1 MGVYQ
6 RAGAK
11 GWYVEFEF
19 QGERFRRAAQTTS
32 RSKAEALERQWRRDL
47 HEQRLLGA
55 IVPLSL
61 GEACDRYVAT
71 VLRPRCKPESL
82 KREEYVLQRL
92 QRHFGD
98 ATELSEIKARDV
110 VSLRDRLLGE
120 GKAPATANRYLA
132 PLKAILRR
140 AQSEWGALAAV
151 PAIKLL
157 PLRNWRY
164 RWLTE
169 EEERRLLAAAP
180 DHLRALIIFLCDTGA
195 RLGEALTLTW
205 ANVDLDRSPRGI
217 VRFMETK
224 SGRPR
229 AVPLTD
235 RVAYLL
241 RRWRSTGVQEGEH
254 VFVYR
259 PEGRGNG
266 ACVNPGK
273 PRPYRR
279 PHRAWHSA
287 AKAAGLA
294 DVRLHDLRH
303 TFASRLVMR
312 GAPLATVS
320 RLLGHASIQ
329 MTMRYAHLAPEAFDI
344 AVATLDGVDPRT
356 AVSGDAVSVW
366 RSRERGR
373 QPPFPEPSAASA

>member
-1 MGVYQ
+1 MGVHQ
-6 RAGAK
+6 RAGTK

-32 RSKAEALERQWRRDL
+32 RRKAEEVERRWRRDL

-82 KREEYVLQRL
+82 KREEYLLRRL
-92 QRHFGD
+92 RRHFGD
-98 ATELSEIKARDV
+98 AADLSEIKARDAV
-110 VSLRDRLLGE
+110 GLRDRLLGE
-120 GKAPATANRYLA
+120 GKAPATVNRYLA

-140 AQSEWGALAAV
+140 AQSEWGAVAV
-151 PAIKLL
+151 IPAIKLL

-169 EEERRLLAAAP
+169 DEERRLLAAAP

-205 ANVDLDRSPRGI
+205 SNVDLDRSPRGI

-241 RRWRSTGVQEGEH
+241 RRWRSANAQDGER
-254 VFVYR
+254 VFLYR
-259 PEGRGNG
+259 PEGRGDG
-266 ACVNPGK
+266 ACVNPGR

-279 PHRAWHSA
+279 PHRAWRTA

-312 GAPLATVS
+312 GVPLATVS
-320 RLLGHASIQ
+320 RLLGHSSIH
-329 MTMRYAHLAPEAFDI
+329 MTMRYAHLAPDAFDA
-344 AVATLDGVDPRT
+344 AVGKLELADGFGATSR
-356 AVSGDAVSVW
+356 SDAIED
-366 RSRERGR
+366 RSPVAHVTG
-373 QPPFPEPSAASA
+373 F

>member
-1 MGVYQ
+1 MGIYQ
-6 RAGAK
+6 RAGTK

-32 RSKAEALERQWRRDL
+32 RRKAEALERQWRRDL

-55 IVPLSL
+55 VVPLSL
-61 GEACDRYVAT
+61 GEACDRYAAT

-82 KREEYVLQRL
+82 KCEEYVLGRL
-92 QRHFGD
+92 RWHFGD
-98 ATELSEIKARDV
+98 ATTLGDIKASDVTRFRDE
-110 VSLRDRLLGE
+110 LLTKGR
-120 GKAPATANRYLA
+120 APATVNRYLA

-140 AQSEWGALAAV
+140 AYGEWGALAAV

-169 EEERRLLAAAP
+169 EEERRLLAVAP

-205 ANVDLDRSPRGI
+205 SNVDLDRNPRGI

-229 AVPLTD
+229 AVPLTG
-235 RVAYLL
+235 RVEYLL
-241 RRWRSTGVQEGEH
+241 RRWHSAGALDGER
-254 VFVYR
+254 VFLYR

-279 PHRAWHSA
+279 PHRAWRTA
-287 AKAAGLA
+287 AEAAGLA

-312 GAPLATVS
+312 GVPLATVS
-320 RLLGHASIQ
+320 RLLGHASIH
-329 MTMRYAHLAPEAFDI
+329 MTMRYAHLAPEAFDA
-344 AVATLDGVDPRT
+344 AVQVLDTSTRRVKSF
-356 AVSGDAVSVW
+356 AEQCV
-366 RSRERGR
+366 
-373 QPPFPEPSAASA
+373 

>member
-1 MGVYQ
+1 MAVYQ

-32 RSKAEALERQWRRDL
+32 RRKAEALERQWRRDL

-82 KREEYVLQRL
+82 KREEYVLAGLR
-92 QRHFGD
+92 RHFGD
-98 ATELSEIKARDV
+98 ATTLGYIKASDVARFRDE
-110 VSLRDRLLGE
+110 LLTE
-120 GKAPATANRYLA
+120 GKVPATVNRYLA

-140 AQSEWGALAAV
+140 AHGEWGGLAV
-151 PAIKLL
+151 IPAIKLL
-157 PLRNWRY
+157 ALRNWRY

-180 DHLRALIIFLCDTGA
+180 DHLRGLIIFLCDTGA

-205 ANVDLDRSPRGI
+205 ANVDLDRSPRGV

-241 RRWRSTGVQEGEH
+241 RRWRSAAAQNGER
-254 VFVYR
+254 VFLYR

-273 PRPYRR
+273 PMPYRR
-279 PHRAWHSA
+279 PHGAWRTA

-312 GAPLATVS
+312 GVPLATVS

-329 MTMRYAHLAPEAFDI
+329 MTMRYAHLAPEAFDA
-344 AVATLDGVDPRT
+344 AVGTLEGN
-356 AVSGDAVSVW
+356 AVL
-366 RSRERGR
+366 SRETVPHRVAA
-373 QPPFPEPSAASA
+373 EPLAL